1 MEGRSDSNGL
11 ACISPNPNL
20 TENVWDL
27 LSTHIEACQPEP
39 RNLVD
44 LRAPVHEERIAI
56 SQQSINTLVNSTRLH
71 FQAVIDSRGHTTQ
84 N

>member
-20 TENVWDL
+20 TENLWDL
-27 LSTHIEACQPEP
+27 PSTRIEACQPEP

-56 SQQSINTLVNSTRLH
+56 PQQYINTSVNSTRLH
-71 FQAVIDSRGHTTQ
+71 FQAVMESRGHMT
-84 N
+84 